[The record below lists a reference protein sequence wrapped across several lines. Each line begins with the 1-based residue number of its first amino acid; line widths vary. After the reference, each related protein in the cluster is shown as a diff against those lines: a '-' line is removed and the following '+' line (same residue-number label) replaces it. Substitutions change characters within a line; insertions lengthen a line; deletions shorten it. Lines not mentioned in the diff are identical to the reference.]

1 MIQTKKYIAEILLII
16 VVIFAAYL
24 QMWIMFT
31 IVNSEVSRDNTKCKL
46 SIKFYTYKQL
56 LYILIQFNIITYNQ
70 KNELLT
76 TYLDKL

>member
-1 MIQTKKYIAEILLII
+1 MSK
-16 VVIFAAYL
+16 L
-24 QMWIMFT
+24 Q
-31 IVNSEVSRDNTKCKL
+31 

-56 LYILIQFNIITYNQ
+56 LYTLIQFNIITYNQ

>member
-1 MIQTKKYIAEILLII
+1 MDNIYVTTKQYTMSIT
-16 VVIFAAYL
+16 
-24 QMWIMFT
+24 Q
-31 IVNSEVSRDNTKCKL
+31 

>member
-1 MIQTKKYIAEILLII
+1 MDNIYMKQLTTIQ
-16 VVIFAAYL
+16 
-24 QMWIMFT
+24 
-31 IVNSEVSRDNTKCKL
+31 